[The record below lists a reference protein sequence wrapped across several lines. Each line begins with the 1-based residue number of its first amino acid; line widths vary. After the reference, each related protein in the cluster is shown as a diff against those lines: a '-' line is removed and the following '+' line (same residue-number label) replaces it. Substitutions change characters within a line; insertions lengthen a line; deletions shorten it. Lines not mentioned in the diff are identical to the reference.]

1 MEANPISGLPSLPLV
16 AAGSRI
22 GGHPPG
28 FCKINARGSTI
39 SLQNVAV
46 GKAPHGQPLTGAG
59 MHNAK
64 KGQATTIAV
73 TAITDKIEK

>member
-1 MEANPISGLPSLPLV
+1 MEANPISGLPSLRLV

-46 GKAPHGQPLTGAG
+46 GKVSRLLSSDYWLISCSQNSNFET
-59 MHNAK
+59 
-64 KGQATTIAV
+64 
-73 TAITDKIEK
+73 